1 MYCDST
7 TVRYGVIHGHTPTDW
22 IVQLCMF
29 PYNHLSTGAF
39 PTSAHVNLLM
49 SWWAMRLPMRHWVS
63 IQNGSTAPVAFS
75 SRESPFRMNKLK
87 TFEHRTVYIYIYTMC
102 IYIYIHMKGLK
113 MQSSFG
119 TLWALSATGL
129 KQSKTNTN
137 PTIQVILSISSDS
150 SVFQAISRPDRWD
163 VPRTAN
169 QRCFRRLRAVL
180 LASASAEPFWLATV
194 PCWHRA
200 ETAGNPS
207 ALPCVCYAPAGTA
220 RVNQLV
226 TGEPK
231 VKCIHIQYMYPLV
244 N

>member
-87 TFEHRTVYIYIYTMC
+87 TFEHRTVYIYIYYVY
-102 IYIYIHMKGLK
+102 IYIYIWRDSKCNHHLEPFEHCRQQGW
-113 MQSSFG
+113 SSRKP
-119 TLWALSATGL
+119 TLIQPSRWYFPYLPILLFSRRFLGPTGEMF
-129 KQSKTNTN
+129 
-137 PTIQVILSISSDS
+137 PEPRIS
-150 SVFQAISRPDRWD
+150 
-163 VPRTAN
+163 
-169 QRCFRRLRAVL
+169 AVL
-180 LASASAEPFWLATV
+180 GDFELYSLPPLV
-194 PCWHRA
+194 PSLFDWRQYH
-200 ETAGNPS
+200 
-207 ALPCVCYAPAGTA
+207 VGTA
-220 RVNQLV
+220 LKPREILRPCHASV
-226 TGEPK
+226 TRL
-231 VKCIHIQYMYPLV
+231 QAPLALT